1 MAARADLPKA
11 VFVKVSTFCG
21 RFLAVAQEVSGCTS
35 GRVLSVDSS
44 AVR

>member
-11 VFVKVSTFCG
+11 VFVTFCG